1 MAVVEVVPLG
11 GMALLTPV
19 HVNLL
24 LGECIYQRHAALN
37 EGFRD
42 LSTYVP
48 YFLITIFEPKERSK
62 RIEEEKTSRSEV
74 KEERLVGQGG
84 RGRFMYN

>member
-1 MAVVEVVPLG
+1 MVGAREFGSGRV
-11 GMALLTPV
+11 
-19 HVNLL
+19 
-24 LGECIYQRHAALN
+24 YRQRHAALS

-48 YFLITIFEPKERSK
+48 YFLITIVEPQERSK
-62 RIEEEKTSRSEV
+62 RIEEEKIEQ
-74 KEERLVGQGG
+74 KEERRVGHCG

>member
-1 MAVVEVVPLG
+1 MAVVEVVSLG

-24 LGECIYQRHAALN
+24 PGECIYQRHAALN

-62 RIEEEKTSRSEV
+62 RIEEEKTEQ
-74 KEERLVGQGG
+74 KEERLVGHCG

>member
-1 MAVVEVVPLG
+1 
-11 GMALLTPV
+11 MALPTV
-19 HVNLL
+19 GACEFVREHNC
-24 LGECIYQRHAALN
+24 ECIYQRHVALS

-62 RIEEEKTSRSEV
+62 RIEEEKIEQE
-74 KEERLVGQGG
+74 EERRVGQCG

>member
-1 MAVVEVVPLG
+1 MVGVREFGSGRV
-11 GMALLTPV
+11 
-19 HVNLL
+19 
-24 LGECIYQRHAALN
+24 YRRRQAALS

-62 RIEEEKTSRSEV
+62 RIEEEKIEQ
-74 KEERLVGQGG
+74 KEERRVGHCG